1 MKLAHMWGDV
11 QDSSRGAVWGG
22 VVVAAET
29 AYTVGKAGN
38 EAMCW
43 AQLRSVVESDGE
55 VGFGGMRFGGW
66 CGFRHWL

>member
-1 MKLAHMWGDV
+1 MQGW
-11 QDSSRGAVWGG
+11 SWGAVWGG

-55 VGFGGMRFGGW
+55 VGFGGGLFG
-66 CGFRHWL
+66 H